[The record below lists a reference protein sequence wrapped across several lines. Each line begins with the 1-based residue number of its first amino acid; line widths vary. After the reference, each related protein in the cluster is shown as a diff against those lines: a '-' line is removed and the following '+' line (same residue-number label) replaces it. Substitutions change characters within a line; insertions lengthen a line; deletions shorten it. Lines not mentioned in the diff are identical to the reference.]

1 MMWVIVI
8 GVLAGMISGM
18 GIGGGTILIPALLF
32 LQDMTQQQAQ
42 GVNLIYFVPTAVI
55 ALITHMKNKNIEKKA
70 VKSIAVVGL
79 LGAAAG
85 AFLAVRM
92 DATLLRKFFGGFLF
106 IMGLSEVFHKKRNQ
120 NETKERSNQ
129 YMNDIEFANIKAEF
143 QKADLEGKI
152 RLYVT
157 TEDLSTQQYKEL
169 LGMYPVG
176 ELDELEKALG

>member
-1 MMWVIVI
+1 MIWVAV
-8 GVLAGMISGM
+8 AGFFAGIISGM

-32 LQDMTQQQAQ
+32 LQDISQQQAQ
-42 GVNLIYFVPTAVI
+42 GINLIYFVPTAVI
-55 ALITHMKNKNIEKKA
+55 ALITHIKNKSIETNV
-70 VKSIAVVGL
+70 VKPIVWIGL

-85 AFLAVRM
+85 AFLAVKM
-92 DATLLRKFFGGFLF
+92 EGDLLRKFFGGFLLL
-106 IMGLSEVFHKKRNQ
+106 MGLSEVFHKQKNKKG
-120 NETKERSNQ
+120 EKK
-129 YMNDIEFANIKAEF
+129 YMNDIQFANIKAEF

-152 RLYVT
+152 RIYVT

>member
-1 MMWVIVI
+1 MIWVLVV
-8 GVLAGMISGM
+8 GFVAGTISGM

-32 LQDMTQQQAQ
+32 LQDMSQQQAQ
-42 GVNLIYFVPTAVI
+42 GVNLIYFVPTAII
-55 ALITHMKNKNIEKKA
+55 ALFTHAKNKNIELK
-70 VKSIAVVGL
+70 IAKPIAITGL

-92 DATLLRKFFGGFLF
+92 NADILKKCFGIFLL
-106 IMGLSEVFHKKRNQ
+106 IMGLSEVFRKSKNK
-120 NETKERSNQ
+120 KERNKNN
-129 YMNDIEFANIKAEF
+129 MNEIQFANIKAEF

-157 TEDLSTQQYKEL
+157 TEGLSTQQYKEL